1 MEKVLIICASA
12 GFLGL
17 LSAAL
22 AFAAEATRIKVS
34 DVQTILGKCVYPTRS
49 PAVALGLLS
58 AVALVIAQV
67 IINSVACH
75 MCCNHPNPSD
85 SNWRKG
91 LVSFIASWGSFVA
104 ALVFLLSGAAL
115 NDQWGQ
121 EKMYFGELCYI
132 VKFGVFSGGA
142 ILSLVSVSLAIVY
155 YISSLSIKNVQTL
168 DQQQSQVIP
177 FGDSPRTPAFLH
189 EGTLKLQPLE
199 MKHV

>member
-1 MEKVLIICASA
+1 MEKKALIICASA

-34 DVQTILGKCVYPTRS
+34 DVQTILGTCVYPRRS

-85 SNWRKG
+85 TNWRKG
-91 LVSFIASWGSFVA
+91 LISFIASWGSLVA

-115 NDQWGQ
+115 NDRWGQ

-142 ILSLVSVSLAIVY
+142 LLSLTS
-155 YISSLSIKNVQTL
+155 
-168 DQQQSQVIP
+168 DQQLSQVIP
-177 FGDSPRTPAFLH
+177 FGDDPHTPPAFLH
-189 EGTLKLQPLE
+189 EDTLKLQPVE